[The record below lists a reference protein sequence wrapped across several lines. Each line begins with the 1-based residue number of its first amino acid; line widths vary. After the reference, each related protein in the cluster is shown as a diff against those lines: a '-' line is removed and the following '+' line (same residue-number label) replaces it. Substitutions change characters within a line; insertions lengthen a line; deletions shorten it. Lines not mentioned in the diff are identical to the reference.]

1 MITVKIV
8 RDRTRRITG
17 VFMSGHAG
25 YAEEGSDIICAGAS
39 TLIYTL
45 ANSLERICGVDAQ
58 KISRINEDT
67 GDGDVSAEIII
78 PYGTFTEKTA
88 DERAAVV
95 AETVYTGFIS
105 LALSVNADGI
115 KYINIT
121 EDFTEV

>member
-1 MITVKIV
+1 M
-8 RDRTRRITG
+8 
-17 VFMSGHAG
+17 FMSGHAG

-78 PYGTFTEKTA
+78 PYGTFTDKTA
-88 DERAAVV
+88 DECAAVV

-105 LALSVNADGI
+105 LASSVNADGI

>member
-8 RDRTRRITG
+8 RDRTRKITG

-105 LALSVNADGI
+105 LASSVNADGI

>member
-1 MITVKIV
+1 M
-8 RDRTRRITG
+8 
-17 VFMSGHAG
+17 FMSGHAG

-58 KISRINEDT
+58 NISRINEDT

-105 LALSVNADGI
+105 LASSVNADGI

>member
-1 MITVKIV
+1 M
-8 RDRTRRITG
+8 
-17 VFMSGHAG
+17 FMSGHAG

-45 ANSLERICGVDAQ
+45 AKSLERICGVDAQ

-78 PYGTFTEKTA
+78 PYGTFTDKTA

-105 LALSVNADGI
+105 LASSVNADGM

>member
-58 KISRINEDT
+58 EISRINEDT

-105 LALSVNADGI
+105 LASSVNADGI

>member
-8 RDRTRRITG
+8 RDRTRKITG

-88 DERAAVV
+88 DEHAAVV

-105 LALSVNADGI
+105 LASSVNADGI

>member
-58 KISRINEDT
+58 NISRINEDT

-105 LALSVNADGI
+105 LASSVNADGI

>member
-1 MITVKIV
+1 M
-8 RDRTRRITG
+8 
-17 VFMSGHAG
+17 FMSGHAG

>member
-8 RDRTRRITG
+8 RDRTRKITG

-58 KISRINEDT
+58 NISRIDEDT

-105 LALSVNADGI
+105 LASSVNADGI

>member
-8 RDRTRRITG
+8 RDPGRRITG

-45 ANSLERICGVDAQ
+45 ANSLERICGIDAQ
-58 KISRINEDT
+58 GISKIREDG
-67 GDGDVSAEIII
+67 GDGDVRAEIVI
-78 PYGTFTEKTA
+78 PYGTLSDVAA
-88 DERAAVV
+88 DDRAAVV
-95 AETVYTGFIS
+95 AETVYTGLIS
-105 LALSVNADGI
+105 LASSVNADGI
-115 KYINIT
+115 KYIDII

>member
-45 ANSLERICGVDAQ
+45 ANSLERICGKDAQ
-58 KISRINEDT
+58 SISKIREDN
-67 GDGDVSAEIII
+67 GDGEVSAEIIV
-78 PYGTFTEKTA
+78 PYGTFTDNTA

-95 AETVYTGFIS
+95 AETIYTGFVS
-105 LALSVNADGI
+105 LATSVNADGM

>member
-105 LALSVNADGI
+105 LASSVNADGI